1 MPRSTVFLK
10 VEELSRRRL
19 MHMRDSSASY
29 EGARFH
35 PEHAMIEVKRPHD
48 DGAGQ
53 HFRCAAP
60 GCGRSVAVWAASV
73 TEARRGKSLRAAG
86 FGATVLV
93 SVGLAVWVATMAGAV
108 FLLPLAVG
116 APIAYRLLRVWQRYD
131 GIEADDP
138 QHVVL
143 PLARA

>member
-1 MPRSTVFLK
+1 MFLK
-10 VEELSRRRL
+10 VEEVSRRRL
-19 MHMRDSSASY
+19 MHVRDSSASY

-35 PEHAMIEVKRPHD
+35 AEHAMIEVKRPQD
-48 DGAGQ
+48 EGAGQ
-53 HFRCAAP
+53 HFRCAVP
-60 GCGRSVAVWAASV
+60 GCGRSVAVWAASL
-73 TEARRGKSLRAAG
+73 TEARRGKALRAG
-86 FGATVLV
+86 WFGATIVI
-93 SVGLAVWVATMAGAV
+93 SVGLAVWVATLAGAV

-131 GIEADDP
+131 GIDADDP